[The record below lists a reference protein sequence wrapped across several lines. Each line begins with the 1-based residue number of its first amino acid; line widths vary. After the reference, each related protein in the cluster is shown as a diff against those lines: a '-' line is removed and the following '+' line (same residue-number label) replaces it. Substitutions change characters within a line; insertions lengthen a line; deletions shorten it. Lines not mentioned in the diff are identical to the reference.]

1 MTSSRWYEPGRK
13 PQVKVHTREVSE
25 NGLENHNTSD
35 LGTLDGLRG
44 CAVAGRVGSPL
55 GQTG

>member
-1 MTSSRWYEPGRK
+1 M
-13 PQVKVHTREVSE
+13 KVLSKEVSE
-25 NGLENHNTSD
+25 NGLENHNTAD